1 MFTDYEALPGILGK
15 MKLGSMGNWGTGEQ
29 GTKTQY
35 IEEQAN
41 MGHFRDRKA
50 ENKFVSKFRNK
61 GTQANF

>member
-1 MFTDYEALPGILGK
+1 